1 MENFQEKIRVFFSE
15 RDRKTL
21 LYEVGVGFGVVV
33 VCKVT
38 HFLLKNTLLHPIQLL
53 SFLFRGTTISKRSK
67 KGWMRENCRKYSDQK
82 YFLDRLLGRSSNARI
97 EIKRMQYLEPEKRH
111 INSDRF

>member
-1 MENFQEKIRVFFSE
+1 MENIQEKIRVFFSE

-38 HFLLKNTLLHPIQLL
+38 HFLLKNTLLHPIPTFEFPL
-53 SFLFRGTTISKRSK
+53 SRDDNFKAIK
-67 KGWMRENCRKYSDQK
+67 KG
-82 YFLDRLLGRSSNARI
+82 LDEGKLPKVFRPKIFPGSTFRQ
-97 EIKRMQYLEPEKRH
+97 EFKC
-111 INSDRF
+111 